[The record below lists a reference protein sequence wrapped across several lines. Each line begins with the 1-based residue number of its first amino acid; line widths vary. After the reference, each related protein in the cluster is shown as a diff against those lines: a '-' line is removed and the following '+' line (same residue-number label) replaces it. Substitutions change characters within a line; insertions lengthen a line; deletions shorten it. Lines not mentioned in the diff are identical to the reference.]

1 MLMRIHYLIYGSENN
16 LKLDV
21 LSTEE
26 ITHSA
31 EMGISIFARLFKLPI
46 SYIVR
51 YKLHILFIEAFIMI
65 INTNGMNIDINI
77 TEVVTIDFVSI
88 YSESDGSE
96 TRKDIGS
103 ESRV

>member
-1 MLMRIHYLIYGSENN
+1 
-16 LKLDV
+16 
-21 LSTEE
+21 
-26 ITHSA
+26 
-31 EMGISIFARLFKLPI
+31 
-46 SYIVR
+46 
-51 YKLHILFIEAFIMI
+51 MI

-103 ESRV
+103 ESMV